1 MTDKLDMG
9 ESYGPE
15 ELSAQMDTA
24 IALDDERDYRRQC
37 TEWARHAAAAVM
49 AHLMGRCIG
58 KIPGVATLAPIIQ
71 RESPLTPDETLDLLA
86 NLKVAATICES
97 YVPDMKTHERLRH
110 YIDKLG
116 GG

>member
-1 MTDKLDMG
+1 VVSKPEQLDMG
-9 ESYGPE
+9 ESYGPDTIPSLAE
-15 ELSAQMDTA
+15 LEKAYDELLAIPNALSA
-24 IALDDERDYRRQC
+24 
-37 TEWARHAAAAVM
+37 
-49 AHLMGRCIG
+49 
-58 KIPGVATLAPIIQ
+58 
-71 RESPLTPDETLDLLA
+71 DETLDLLA